1 MVPYAGSANP
11 QAGGIGVVLMSRIPG
26 AAQAIVDIAKLRD
39 YCLSMDHPE
48 GRHKARVFLSA
59 LGMTSS
65 DSEEL
70 REALLAGVRNND
82 ATPVKGDRYGQRYT
96 VDIFFIHRDCK
107 AVIRSGW
114 IVRTGEG
121 FPRLTSCYVLRGER

>member
-1 MVPYAGSANP
+1 
-11 QAGGIGVVLMSRIPG
+11 MSRIPG
-26 AAQAIVDIAKLRD
+26 SEQAVVDIAKLRD

-48 GRHKARVFLSA
+48 GRHKARVFFSA
-59 LGMTSS
+59 LSMTVF
-65 DSEEL
+65 DAEEL
-70 REALLAGVRNND
+70 HEVLLDGVRSND
-82 ATPVKGDRYGQRYT
+82 ATPMKCDLYGQRYS
-96 VDIFFIHRDCK
+96 VDVLVKRGNRK